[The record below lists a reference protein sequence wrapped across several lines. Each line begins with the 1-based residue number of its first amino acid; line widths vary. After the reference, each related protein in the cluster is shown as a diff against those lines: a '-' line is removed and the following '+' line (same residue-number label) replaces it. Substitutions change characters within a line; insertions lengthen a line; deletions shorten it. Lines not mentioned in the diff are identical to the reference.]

1 MYQILFI
8 HLWNYR
14 PDYVI
19 FRHKQNE
26 FMKNEP
32 FVFLCLQ
39 QDLGPLAGID
49 VDGKGA
55 PIEATHAFMD
65 S

>member
-1 MYQILFI
+1 
-8 HLWNYR
+8 
-14 PDYVI
+14 
-19 FRHKQNE
+19 
-26 FMKNEP
+26 MKNEP

-49 VDGKGA
+49 VDGQGA
-55 PIEATHAFMD
+55 PIQVACAFMD